1 MLLRF
6 LKPIVSRD
14 CDNSLVLN
22 KTSTWKSFCSVQE
35 VFIYY
40 NEKEN
45 HQHNFGHLI
54 KMEASTKDRCQR
66 NMHWRQWQMK
76 RQRLTWRAY
85 RSHENARM
93 SQHCV
98 MVNLGCQLDWL
109 AGAWEVSEAHLWVWP
124 WRLFHRQLDQKG
136 SGTVCG
142 LSQWWGQNVNR
153 LLGDDGTVESRVWWE
168 KGGHQGDVTGGCI
181 LPWPF
186 PNTVPLYFR
195 SAMR

>member
-6 LKPIVSRD
+6 LIPIVSRD

-76 RQRLTWRAY
+76 RQRLAWRTY
-85 RSHENARM
+85 RSHENAWM

-98 MVNLGCQLDWL
+98 MVSLDCQLDWL
-109 AGAWEVSEAHLWVWP
+109 ARCLGGQWSTPLGVTMKAFPQTIRSGGLWYSVWSKP
-124 WRLFHRQLDQKG
+124 VMG
-136 SGTVCG
+136 SKC
-142 LSQWWGQNVNR
+142 
-153 LLGDDGTVESRVWWE
+153 E
-168 KGGHQGDVTGGCI
+168 
-181 LPWPF
+181 
-186 PNTVPLYFR
+186 
-195 SAMR
+195 